1 MTSRTR
7 QSPGSVRR
15 ELPEASPRRALRLWL
30 VSWLLLSF
38 LVFAPGV
45 RAQDETPTSE
55 SETPDTELPAR
66 NSQADEDDGEEPGTP
81 TSSDPSTPENAETP
95 DATSAPDEETSSSS
109 SAQDSASL
117 SGTSPGSPAV
127 LAQGL
132 AFQSEEQVVW
142 QVRGFEV
149 PNFASAQPEVSN
161 AAIILQREGSSI
173 VRNDVTAKRALLGP
187 GEAYFKSAED
197 QYTTGGQDGASTVW
211 IFEVVDQ
218 ASVAEDAFY
227 ESPVVD
233 DYAEGTY
240 DLQLIR
246 FVLQPDEEVTVPPHT
261 GTALVMA
268 TEGEIEVEDDRGPNL
283 LGVDDN
289 GQGQGQLT
297 TGGGTVLNAT
307 DAPAEF
313 VFVHYGANVDDAS
326 SGEPGAAP
334 AATEA
339 PSTDT
344 STPGAATTPPAAAS
358 GDEAEAADSDAAAT
372 EAPAPQAASADG
384 TFQTSIDITA
394 QAELSVTVTV
404 DGIVAFD
411 GPIPAGSSSGPI
423 VGSVFEVTTSSG
435 ANTQFTN
442 ACGEQFVMGYGE
454 GEESYTLTADANSC
468 PP

>member
-1 MTSRTR
+1 MMSRAR
-7 QSPGSVRR
+7 QTPGSKRR
-15 ELPEASPRRALRLWL
+15 VLSGTLPRKAIRFWL
-30 VSWLLLSF
+30 VSCLLLSI
-38 LVFAPGV
+38 LIGAPGV
-45 RAQDETPTSE
+45 RGQDETPTPE
-55 SETPDTELPAR
+55 NETPDTQLPAS
-66 NSQADEDDGEEPGTP
+66 NSQADEADEDDGTPSSSDPGTP
-81 TSSDPSTPENAETP
+81 EDVETP
-95 DATSAPDEETSSSS
+95 AATSAPDEEANASSSS
-109 SAQDSASL
+109 QP
-117 SGTSPGSPAV
+117 SGPLAGTGPGSPAV

-132 AFQSEEQVVW
+132 AFQSGGQVVW
-142 QVRGFEV
+142 QVRGVEV
-149 PNFASAQPEVSN
+149 ADFASAQPEVSN
-161 AAIILQREGSSI
+161 AAIILQRDGSSI
-173 VRNDVTAKRALLGP
+173 VRNDVTAKRALLDA
-187 GEAYFKSAED
+187 GEAYFKAAED
-197 QYTTGGQDGASTVW
+197 QYTMGGQGGASSVW

-246 FVLQPDEEVTVPPHT
+246 FALQPDEEVTVPPHT

-268 TEGEIEVEDDRGPNL
+268 TQGEIEVEDDRGPNL

-297 TGGGTVLNAT
+297 TGGATVLNAT

-313 VFVHYGANVDDAS
+313 VFVHFGASVDDTS

-334 AATEA
+334 APTEA

-344 STPGAATTPPAAAS
+344 TTPAAETTPPAEAS
-358 GDEAEAADSDAAAT
+358 GNEAEAAAT
-372 EAPAPQAASADG
+372 EAPASQAESTDG
-384 TFQTSIDITA
+384 TFRTSITITA
-394 QAELSVTVTV
+394 QTDLTVTVTV

-411 GPIPAGSSSGPI
+411 GPIPAGSSSGAI

-435 ANTQFTN
+435 ANTSFTN

-454 GEESYTLTADANSC
+454 GEEFYRLTADASSC